1 MTALQSLRDLELVGE
16 WLGSGLAVPIDSR
29 HKVTDLAVALRR
41 QTERGR
47 VGRVVVDV
55 AEGW

>member
-1 MTALQSLRDLELVGE
+1 MVGE

-29 HKVTDLAVALRR
+29 HKVTDLAVALGR